1 MRPWVLVERL
11 RSNPRPLFVV
21 DAAGALLSA
30 LLLGVVLVRFER
42 VFGIPV
48 PTLYLLAALPVLFA
62 AVDLAVYLGLRGDLS
77 RPLCLVATLNLGYC
91 ALSLALAVRHRE
103 VVTVW
108 GWAYLL
114 GEIAIVAAL
123 AAFEIGV
130 ARSVVRR
137 ARAGRGA
144 PGM

>member
-1 MRPWVLVERL
+1 MRGQEGVVTRF
-11 RSNPRPLFVV
+11 RSNPRRLFGV

-30 LLLGVVLVRFER
+30 LLLGVVLVRFEG

-62 AVDLAVYLGLRGDLS
+62 LIDVAVYLGVRGDLS
-77 RPLCLVATLNLGYC
+77 RPLRLIASLNLGYC
-91 ALSLALAVRHRE
+91 ALSLALASAHRE

-114 GEIAIVAAL
+114 GEVAIVAAL
-123 AAFEIGV
+123 AVLELGV
-130 ARSVVRR
+130 ARGV
-137 ARAGRGA
+137 ARDAAGSADGA
-144 PGM
+144 G